1 MIKLKTKEEIEIMK
15 EGGKRHAYILREVA
29 KKVAPWVSTSLLED
43 YARKFINEGGDIAS
57 FLNYRP
63 RGAKRPFPSALCVSI
78 NNEIVHGIPNEKPT
92 ILQEGDIVS
101 IDLGLT
107 HGGLITDSAITV
119 PVGKISEENSK
130 LLKHCEEAL
139 YLGIKAARGGA
150 NVGDIGYAIESFIR
164 PLGYGLCDGLAG
176 HGVGYKV
183 HEDPFVPNTGK
194 PGRGEKLV
202 PGMVIAIEPMITLG
216 TDDIVL
222 GSDGYTYKTKDGSNA
237 AHFEHTIAI
246 TDGDPIILTK

>member
-1 MIKLKTKEEIEIMK
+1 MK

-29 KKVAPWVSTSLLED
+29 KKVAPGVSTSLLED
-43 YARKFINEGGDIAS
+43 YARKLVSEGGDIAS
-57 FLNYRP
+57 FLNYKPKGAR
-63 RGAKRPFPSALCVSI
+63 RGFPSALCVSV

-92 ILQEGDIVS
+92 ILQEGDVVS

-107 HGGLITDSAITV
+107 HEGLITDSAITV
-119 PVGKISEENSK
+119 PVGKISPENSK

-139 YLGIKAARGGA
+139 YLGIKAARGGSY
-150 NVGDIGYAIESFIR
+150 VGDIGYAIESFVR
-164 PLGYGLCDGLAG
+164 PLGYGLCEGLAG

-183 HEDPFVPNTGK
+183 HEDPFVPNSGQPK
-194 PGRGEKLV
+194 RGEKLV

-216 TDDIVL
+216 TDEIVL
-222 GSDGYTYKTKDGSNA
+222 GSDGYTYKTKDGSNS